1 MSIRIHL
8 FGGGIDELRDV
19 FGNTAPNY
27 IQVDRLK
34 NSATIVTTSPDTYPI
49 IERLIF
55 KRTSG
60 GLVENL
66 YLLDEVEQ

>member
-1 MSIRIHL
+1 MSIRVHL

-19 FGNTAPNY
+19 FGDTAPNY
-27 IQVDRLK
+27 IQVVRFK
-34 NSATIVTTSPDTYPI
+34 NSATIIATSPDTQPI
-49 IERLIF
+49 IEKLIF
-55 KRTSG
+55 KRMGG